1 MKAREFLNQ
10 AYKLNQ
16 RINSKLEQVAVLNDL
31 ALKATST
38 ITGMPRSSNSGE
50 SKTSDAIVK
59 IIDLQDEI
67 TRDVDELVDVKREIM
82 HVIKA
87 VDDIDCRLLLE
98 MRYLCYRT
106 WEQIA
111 VDMDYCIDNVFRLHR
126 KSLRLVKEVLEKI
139 Q

>member
-16 RINSKLEQVAVLNDL
+16 RINSKLEQVAALNDL

-38 ITGMPRSSNSGE
+38 ITGMPRNSNSCE
-50 SKTSDAIVK
+50 SKTSDAIAK

-67 TRDVDELVDVKREIM
+67 TRDVDALVDIKREIM

-87 VDDIDCRLLLE
+87 VDNIDCQLLLE
-98 MRYLCYRT
+98 LRYLCYRS
-106 WEQIA
+106 WEEIA
-111 VDMDYCIDNVFRLHR
+111 VEMSYSIDNMFRLHR
-126 KSLRLVKEVLEKI
+126 KSLRLVKEILESVK
-139 Q
+139 